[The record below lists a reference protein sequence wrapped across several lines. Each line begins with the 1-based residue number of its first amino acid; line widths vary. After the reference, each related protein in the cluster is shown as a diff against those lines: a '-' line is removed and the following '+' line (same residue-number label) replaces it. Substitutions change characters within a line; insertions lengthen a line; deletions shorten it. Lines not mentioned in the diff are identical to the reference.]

1 LLFPTA
7 SVIAKQS
14 CRDVEQA
21 VAGVRDST
29 ELHWLRAFG
38 IVDSDNRSSDDI
50 AKLRERGVYAVPAV
64 SVESIYYHPQ
74 IQQGACERQTKV
86 TGGNALEL
94 IELARVRALASITP
108 HVQRLCERVV
118 EAGIRANLMGKL
130 PKRRDIATT
139 SPLTINID
147 IPTIVSNERSALE
160 SAIAAGDLRIVIARY
175 PVRETPALGIVAT
188 TLGFQG
194 RSQYESAVRQLL
206 IDDAQTLSFVRGLFN
221 ALALDI
227 DAA

>member
-1 LLFPTA
+1 
-7 SVIAKQS
+7 
-14 CRDVEQA
+14 
-21 VAGVRDST
+21 
-29 ELHWLRAFG
+29 
-38 IVDSDNRSSDDI
+38 
-50 AKLRERGVYAVPAV
+50 
-64 SVESIYYHPQ
+64 
-74 IQQGACERQTKV
+74 
-86 TGGNALEL
+86 
-94 IELARVRALASITP
+94 
-108 HVQRLCERVV
+108 
-118 EAGIRANLMGKL
+118 MGKL

-221 ALALDI
+221 ALARDI
-227 DAA
+227 EAA